1 MSTAQTLEMYKI
13 LRKYFQDEDDAR
25 RVVEDLQFVIDKKFE
40 EKKTELASKADITDL
55 KLELKDLK
63 AELFNKLNDHFKW
76 TIGTMIAVA
85 GIIIA
90 IIKLL

>member
-1 MSTAQTLEMYKI
+1 MSTVQTLELYKI
-13 LRKYFQDEDDAR
+13 LRKYFQNEEDAT

-40 EKKTELASKADITDL
+40 EKKSELSTKQDIIEL
-55 KLELKDLK
+55 KLELKDLRI
-63 AELFNKLNDHFKW
+63 ELFNKLNDHFKW
-76 TIGTMIAVA
+76 TIATRLAVA

>member
-13 LRKYFQDEDDAR
+13 LRKYFQDEEDATK
-25 RVVEDLQFVIDKKFE
+25 VVEDLQFVIDKKFE
-40 EKKTELASKADITDL
+40 DKKPELATKQDINFTNEKID
-55 KLELKDLK
+55 KLEIRLT
-63 AELFNKLNDHFKW
+63 EKLNDHFKW

-85 GIIIA
+85 GIIA